1 MLKCKQR
8 GRMYNRMC
16 IRVSVRCG
24 GYTCG
29 IHVKGGREV
38 AERTSVM
45 CKECGGAISHFIL
58 QEAKAESNV

>member
-1 MLKCKQR
+1 
-8 GRMYNRMC
+8 MC

-24 GYTCG
+24 GYTCR
-29 IHVKGGREV
+29 IHVEGGREV

-58 QEAKAESNV
+58 QEAKAEAESSV